1 MLDVIVKPDPST
13 SLGMT
18 VKNRQFFLA
27 FYDKAGYNFI
37 SRSGTNNFDAYEI
50 ATTDYTDLRG
60 FISFDRNYGFGL

>member
-27 FYDKAGYNFI
+27 FDDMAGDNLVI
-37 SRSGTNNFDAYEI
+37 RSERD
-50 ATTDYTDLRG
+50 
-60 FISFDRNYGFGL
+60 